1 MNHIKDIETMRFT
14 RELQTFDRKSAR
26 IDAKALAIPIV
37 AFANADGG
45 DIAIGI
51 EDKGDVTGIDGYEAN
66 VNELLRV
73 PFDYCVPTVNV
84 DTELMDCID
93 VKGNP
98 NHILI
103 MHVLQSSQLHANQAD
118 EVYYRIGDK
127 SKKMNFEQRTRLMY
141 AKGARFFEDTPVRDA
156 TVDDIDLNF
165 VQSYIEKIGYGRSP
179 LEYLRGNKD
188 FIVSR
193 DGKEEISGA
202 AILLFGKNPQRF
214 FPRARVRFI
223 RYEGTEAK
231 VGTEMNVIKDVT
243 FDGKILDMAQ
253 KSTEFVKT
261 QISERTFLGNLGRFV
276 TIPELPEFCWTEL
289 IINGIGHRDY
299 SILGTDIQI
308 KMFDDHFVVESP
320 GMLPGIVR
328 TTNIREIHFSRNPK
342 IFEFLHEY
350 EYVKEFGEG
359 VDRMYR
365 EMSEAG
371 LPEPEYRTVEFM
383 VFATLKN
390 HKWVENHALKDQKGQ
405 AGAKSGSSRGQ
416 DKDQDGDK
424 KNNGSGLGLD
434 PMASLIEY
442 CSVPRSRKEM
452 QEFVGMASRTHFKEN
467 YLIPLLR
474 EGKIKMTVPDK
485 PTSKNQRYIKV

>member
-1 MNHIKDIETMRFT
+1 MNHIRDIETMRFT
-14 RELQTFDRKSAR
+14 TELQTFDRKSAR

-51 EDKGDVTGIDGYEAN
+51 EDKGDVTGVDGYEAN
-66 VNELLRV
+66 LNELLRV

-84 DTELMDCID
+84 DTEMMDCID

-103 MHVLQSSQLHANQAD
+103 MHVMQSNQLHANQAD

-141 AKGARFFEDTPVRDA
+141 AKGARFFEDAPVRDA
-156 TVDDIDLNF
+156 TIDDIDLDF
-165 VQSYIEKIGYGRSP
+165 VQSYIKKIGYGRGP

-193 DGKEEISGA
+193 DGRDEISGA

-231 VGTEMNVIKDVT
+231 VGTEMNVIKDEI
-243 FDGKILDMAQ
+243 FEGKILDMAQ

-261 QISERTFLGNLGRFV
+261 QISEHTFLGNKGRFV

-289 IINGIGHRDY
+289 IINAIGHREY
-299 SILGTDIQI
+299 SIMGTDIQI
-308 KMFDDHFVVESP
+308 KMFDDHFTVESP

-350 EYVKEFGEG
+350 DYVKEFGEG

-365 EMSEAG
+365 EMNDAG

-390 HKWVENHALKDQKGQ
+390 HKWVEIHRSIAERNQVTDQVTEQVTDQVVEQDEKIMQ
-405 AGAKSGSSRGQ
+405 QRRRLLEFCSG
-416 DKDQDGDK
+416 
-424 KNNGSGLGLD
+424 
-434 PMASLIEY
+434 
-442 CSVPRSRKEM
+442 PRTRKEM
-452 QEFVGMASRTHFKEN
+452 QEFIGISSRVHFKNN
-467 YLIPLLR
+467 YLGPLLA
-474 EGKIKMTVPDK
+474 EGKIRMTIPDK
-485 PTSKNQRYIKV
+485 PNSSKQRYVRA

>member
-1 MNHIKDIETMRFT
+1 MKHIKDIETMRFT
-14 RELQTFDRKSAR
+14 TELQTFDRKSVR
-26 IDAKALAIPIV
+26 IDAKSLAMTVV

-51 EDKGDVTGIDGYEAN
+51 EDKGDITGIDDYDAK

-73 PFDYCVPTVNV
+73 PFDYCVPTVSV
-84 DTELMDCID
+84 DTEILDCTD
-93 VKGNP
+93 VGGKP

-103 MHVLQSSQLHANQAD
+103 MHVMQSNQLHANQAD

-141 AKGARFFEDTPVRDA
+141 AKGAAFFEDTPVRNA
-156 TVDDIDLNF
+156 SADDIDLDF
-165 VQSYIEKIGYGRSP
+165 VQSYTRKIGYGKSP
-179 LEYLRGNKD
+179 LEYLSSNKN
-188 FIVSR
+188 FIVKR
-193 DGKEEISGA
+193 DTQYEISAA

-214 FPRARVRFI
+214 FPRARIRFI

-231 VGTEMNVIKDVT
+231 VGTEMNVIKDVI
-243 FDGKILDMAQ
+243 FEGKILDMAQ

-261 QISERTFLGNLGRFV
+261 QISEHSFLGNNGRFV

-289 IINGIGHRDY
+289 IINAIGHRDY
-299 SILGTDIQI
+299 SIMGTDIQI
-308 KMFDDHFVVESP
+308 KMFDDHFTVESP

-328 TTNIREIHFSRNPK
+328 TNNIREIHFSRNPK

-365 EMSEAG
+365 EMSEAE

-390 HKWVENHALKDQKGQ
+390 HKWVENQTLQANRGQ
-405 AGAKSGSSRGQ
+405 VGVKSGSSRGQ
-416 DKDQDGDK
+416 VRGQDEIAKGKETDGK
-424 KNNGSGLGLD
+424 SVLMD
-434 PMASLIEY
+434 SLVEF
-442 CSVPRSRKEM
+442 CSVARSRKEM
-452 QEFVGMASRTHFKEN
+452 QEFVGISSRTHFKDD
-467 YLIPLLR
+467 YLIPLLHD
-474 EGKIKMTVPDK
+474 GKIKMTIPDK
-485 PTSKNQRYIKV
+485 PTSSKQKYVKS

>member
-1 MNHIKDIETMRFT
+1 MNHIRDIETMRFT
-14 RELQTFDRKSAR
+14 TEMQTFDRKSAR
-26 IDAKALAIPIV
+26 IDAKSLAIPIV

-66 VNELLRV
+66 LNELLRA
-73 PFDYCVPTVNV
+73 PFDYCVPSVNV
-84 DTELMDCID
+84 DTEKMECVD

-103 MHVLQSSQLHANQAD
+103 MHVMQSNQLHANQAD

-141 AKGARFFEDTPVRDA
+141 AKGARFFEDSPVKGA
-156 TVDDIDLNF
+156 TIDDIDLDF
-165 VQSYIEKIGYGRSP
+165 VQRYIEKIGYGRTP
-179 LEYLRGNKD
+179 VEYLRGNKD
-188 FIVSR
+188 FIINR
-193 DGKEEISGA
+193 DGQKEISAA

-243 FDGKILDMAQ
+243 FEGKILDMAQ

-261 QISERTFLGNLGRFV
+261 QISEHSFLGSNGRFV

-299 SILGTDIQI
+299 SIMGTDIQI
-308 KMFDDHFVVESP
+308 KMFDDHFTVESP

-342 IFEFLHEY
+342 IF
-350 EYVKEFGEG
+350 
-359 VDRMYR
+359 
-365 EMSEAG
+365 
-371 LPEPEYRTVEFM
+371 
-383 VFATLKN
+383 
-390 HKWVENHALKDQKGQ
+390 
-405 AGAKSGSSRGQ
+405 
-416 DKDQDGDK
+416 
-424 KNNGSGLGLD
+424 
-434 PMASLIEY
+434 
-442 CSVPRSRKEM
+442 
-452 QEFVGMASRTHFKEN
+452 
-467 YLIPLLR
+467 
-474 EGKIKMTVPDK
+474 
-485 PTSKNQRYIKV
+485 